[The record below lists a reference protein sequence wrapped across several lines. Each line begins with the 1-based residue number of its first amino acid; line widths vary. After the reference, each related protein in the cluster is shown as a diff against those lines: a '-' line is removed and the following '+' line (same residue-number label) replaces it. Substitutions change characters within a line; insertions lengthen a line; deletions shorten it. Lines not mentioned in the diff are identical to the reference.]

1 MIEFKDVSFQYEQG
15 SSKGKIENINLTIH
29 DGEVVLICGE
39 SGCGKTTLTR
49 LINGLIPHYYEGT
62 LSGQTIVE
70 GIDVKNVSLYAL
82 SGVVGSVFQNPRTQ
96 FFTVDTTSEIAFG
109 CENLAIDADEI
120 NLRIEK
126 TAGALKIENLL
137 NRSLF
142 ALSGGEK
149 QKIACAS
156 VSAMEPDIFVLDE
169 PSSNLDM
176 KSIRELKN
184 VLREWKIQGERM
196 KRITK
201 IEENMPLEKR
211 KLRVAAY
218 CRVSTA
224 RDEQLVSL
232 AAQKAH
238 YESYIK
244 SNDEWEFAGLYYD
257 KGISGTKKE
266 KRDGLLAMVAAC
278 ERGTIDFVITKS
290 ISRFARNTTD
300 CLELVRKLLDLKIY
314 IYFEKENLNTGSME
328 SELMLSIL
336 SSLAESESVSISENE
351 KWGIKRRFQNGTFI
365 ISYPPYGYDNVDG
378 EMVIVP
384 EQAEIVKQI
393 FADTLA
399 GKSTH
404 EIAEELNERGVATKK
419 GGHWT
424 PGAVNAIIGNE
435 KYTGDVLLQKTYTD
449 SSFNRHQNRGELDQY
464 LMQDHH
470 EAIISK
476 EEFELAN
483 AVLKQRG
490 REKGNGHD
498 TGRYQNRYGFS
509 GRICCGECGGKYK
522 RRMHYK
528 PSGQYVAW
536 ACANHLKDKESCSQK
551 YITDDALKLAFV
563 TMMNKLVFGHQMVLR
578 PLLQSLRGLNDQSRL
593 LKIEELETAIEKN
606 RDQKQVLTNL
616 MASGYLEPALFN
628 KESNELAAEEDTL
641 RQEKDGLMRS
651 VNGDMVKIE
660 ELQRL
665 LRFVSKGT
673 MLTEFDDKTFLSF
686 AERITVL
693 SRKEVVFEL
702 KCGLS
707 LRERLVEP

>member
-1 MIEFKDVSFQYEQG
+1 MEKKLTVIPPSQTNGNAKSA
-15 SSKGKIENINLTIH
+15 SSSQ
-29 DGEVVLICGE
+29 C
-39 SGCGKTTLTR
+39 
-49 LINGLIPHYYEGT
+49 
-62 LSGQTIVE
+62 
-70 GIDVKNVSLYAL
+70 
-82 SGVVGSVFQNPRTQ
+82 
-96 FFTVDTTSEIAFG
+96 
-109 CENLAIDADEI
+109 
-120 NLRIEK
+120 
-126 TAGALKIENLL
+126 
-137 NRSLF
+137 
-142 ALSGGEK
+142 
-149 QKIACAS
+149 
-156 VSAMEPDIFVLDE
+156 
-169 PSSNLDM
+169 
-176 KSIRELKN
+176 
-184 VLREWKIQGERM
+184 
-196 KRITK
+196 
-201 IEENMPLEKR
+201 
-211 KLRVAAY
+211 RVAAY
-218 CRVSTA
+218 CRVSTEQE
-224 RDEQLVSL
+224 EQLGSFANQIAYYTDYINEKEEYQL
-232 AAQKAH
+232 AGIF
-238 YESYIK
+238 S
-244 SNDEWEFAGLYYD
+244 DE
-257 KGISGTKKE
+257 GISGTGTR
-266 KRDGLLAMVAAC
+266 KRAGFRSMIAAC
-278 ERGTIDFVITKS
+278 EAGKVDLVITKS

-300 CLELVRKLLDLKIY
+300 CLELVRKLLDLNIY

-404 EIAEELNERGVATKK
+404 EIADELNERGVATKK

-424 PGAVNAIIGNE
+424 PGTINAIIGNE
-435 KYTGDVLLQKTYTD
+435 KYTGDVLFQKTYTD

-490 REKGNGHD
+490 REKGNGYD

-563 TMMNKLVFGHQMVLR
+563 TMMNKLVFGQQTVLR

-628 KESNELAAEEDTL
+628 KESNELAAEAETL

-651 VNGDMVKIE
+651 VNGDMAKIE

-665 LRFVSKGT
+665 LRFTSKGT
-673 MLTEFDDKTFLSF
+673 MMTEFDDETFLSF
-686 AERITVL
+686 AEWITVL
-693 SRKEVVFEL
+693 SRKEVVFNINAD
-702 KCGLS
+702 C
-707 LRERLVEP
+707 P